1 LKIVLAVGL
10 PGAGKSTYFRKLGVN
25 AISSDALR
33 LQLVD
38 DENNQTIHPQVFA
51 AMRYLLLGRIGLRRP
66 ITYLDATN
74 LTVGDRS
81 QWIKIARE
89 NQCEVEAIYFDVP
102 LETCK
107 QRNAARHRAVP
118 EKVLD
123 EMYTRLVPPSLDEG
137 FSRIEVVKSPL
148 GRPPV
153 ESAN

>member
-1 LKIVLAVGL
+1 M
-10 PGAGKSTYFRKLGVN
+10 N

-38 DENNQTIHPQVFA
+38 DENDQTIHGQTFA

-66 ITYLDATN
+66 VTYLDATN
-74 LTVGDRS
+74 LTVSDRS

-89 NQCEVEAIYFDVP
+89 NQCEIEALYFDVP

-118 EKVLD
+118 EIVLD
-123 EMYTRLVPPSLDEG
+123 EMAARLVPPTKDEG

-148 GRPPV
+148 GKPPAA
-153 ESAN
+153 SAN

>member
-1 LKIVLAVGL
+1 VKIVLAVGL

-66 ITYLDATN
+66 MTYLDATN
-74 LTVGDRS
+74 LTVTDRS
-81 QWIKIARE
+81 QWIKIAKE
-89 NQCEVEAIYFDVP
+89 NQCEIEALYFDVP
-102 LETCK
+102 LEICK
-107 QRNAARHRAVP
+107 QRNNTRHRAVP

-123 EMYTRLVPPSLDEG
+123 DMSARLVPPSLDEG

-148 GRPPV
+148 GKPPAA
-153 ESAN
+153 SAN